1 MGESFFETLGLKVV
15 HIVKTLSTCKVPL
28 MHRSTGFTMAPQKS
42 LKKCQCSECVDVG
55 GSDGRDWDSISYRGH
70 HACVRAGTTSMTSPS
85 MSPNAVEAASD
96 ELFISTFTDG

>member
-1 MGESFFETLGLKVV
+1 
-15 HIVKTLSTCKVPL
+15 
-28 MHRSTGFTMAPQKS
+28 MAPWKS

-96 ELFISTFTDG
+96 EIFISTFTDGRVTTLSSSADTAINTLTT